1 MTNMET
7 DLPYLSRDPDRHGNP
22 RIYVRRKGKRIRIKE
37 PEGTPA
43 FAKAYSA
50 AVAKLEGQ
58 GPARVKALPT
68 HAKGTLGWLGAQY
81 FVSKGEDEFLSLD
94 KNSQRARR
102 NGLETCFKVTLSD
115 DDDEP
120 MGNCPL
126 KYLTAR
132 RPSA

>member
-50 AVAKLEGQ
+50 AVEKLEDQRLITGTSDTVRLAHEQ
-58 GPARVKALPT
+58 LITAWPRLARAVAERSWAEIP
-68 HAKGTLGWLGAQY
+68 
-81 FVSKGEDEFLSLD
+81 V
-94 KNSQRARR
+94 
-102 NGLETCFKVTLSD
+102 VV
-115 DDDEP
+115 
-120 MGNCPL
+120 
-126 KYLTAR
+126 
-132 RPSA
+132 PSR